1 MVKGKKKKSMYSMV
15 QKKETIFVHTL
26 LFCNIDLT
34 GVGHEDSNMNY

>member
-1 MVKGKKKKSMYSMV
+1 MVKGKKKKVCIQWYK
-15 QKKETIFVHTL
+15 KKETIFVHIL

>member
-1 MVKGKKKKSMYSMV
+1 MV
-15 QKKETIFVHTL
+15 QKKETIFVHIL

>member
-1 MVKGKKKKSMYSMV
+1 MVKGKKKKYV
-15 QKKETIFVHTL
+15 FNGTKKKETIFVHTL